1 MIPNFCI
8 QRPVA
13 TTLLALG
20 VVMAGLAGY
29 QLVPVAALP
38 QVDFP
43 TVNVSAQLTGA
54 SRRPWR
60 PRFRRR

>member
-13 TTLLALG
+13 TTLLEIG
-20 VVMAGLAGY
+20 VILAGLAGY

-38 QVDFP
+38 QFDFP
-43 TVNVSAQLTGA
+43 T
-54 SRRPWR
+54 
-60 PRFRRR
+60 